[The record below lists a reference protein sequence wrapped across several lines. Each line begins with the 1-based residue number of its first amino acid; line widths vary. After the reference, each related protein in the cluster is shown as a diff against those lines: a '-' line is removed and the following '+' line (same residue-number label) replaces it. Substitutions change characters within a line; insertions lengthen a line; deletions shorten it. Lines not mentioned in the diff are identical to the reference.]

1 MSEAILI
8 DDVPGAPLTLPLPG
22 ASWTRLGRS
31 TLICGGDRNIIDLAR
46 WTGDAGVI
54 ARRVEDVSPQR
65 LRLIVQQGRLFQRE
79 FPEVRVI
86 VDKGR
91 FLVVDLPAQLED
103 HITKSPSTC
112 FSIRPLPLNASVFE
126 ASVRGVA
133 AREPVPVVHALV
145 NRVTEESCR
154 ARVEKLASFRTRHSF
169 SADYRAAAEWAQ
181 GVLVDLGFTVWQE
194 TVVVGSKTTLNVI
207 AERSGHGV
215 EGRRTVMAT
224 AHLDSVNLEGSPNSP
239 APGADDNAS
248 GSAGVLE
255 MAEALRDHRSEHDL
269 RLVLFGGEEQ
279 GLHGSRNYVNAL
291 DSGARDRV
299 AAVIN
304 MDMIG
309 RRNTPEPTV
318 LLEGAELSQSL
329 INTLTEAASTYTP
342 LQVQTSLNP
351 FNSDHVP
358 FIDAGIPAVLTI
370 EGTDSANNDIHTG
383 SDVVATLDFSLMT
396 KILRMNV
403 AACAMQL
410 EVQEPAPSNA
420 ILLQ

>member
-1 MSEAILI
+1 
-8 DDVPGAPLTLPLPG
+8 
-22 ASWTRLGRS
+22 
-31 TLICGGDRNIIDLAR
+31 
-46 WTGDAGVI
+46 
-54 ARRVEDVSPQR
+54 
-65 LRLIVQQGRLFQRE
+65 
-79 FPEVRVI
+79 
-86 VDKGR
+86 
-91 FLVVDLPAQLED
+91 
-103 HITKSPSTC
+103 
-112 FSIRPLPLNASVFE
+112 
-126 ASVRGVA
+126 
-133 AREPVPVVHALV
+133 
-145 NRVTEESCR
+145 
-154 ARVEKLASFRTRHSF
+154 
-169 SADYRAAAEWAQ
+169 
-181 GVLVDLGFTVWQE
+181 
-194 TVVVGSKTTLNVI
+194 
-207 AERSGHGV
+207 
-215 EGRRTVMAT
+215 VMAT

-248 GSAGVLE
+248 GSAAVLE

-291 DSGARDRV
+291 DSGARDRI

-342 LQVQTSLNP
+342 LQVQTSLNA

-358 FIDAGIPAVLTI
+358 FIDAGIPALLTI